1 MAQKKRSSKT
11 PRGAIGSDPFAE
23 MGEAAA
29 DDSEQEVS
37 LPAAKKTTGKST
49 TKDQEPDSQ
58 AVPDSPP
65 ADSPGANAES
75 AAQAVQESGSDGGSQ
90 VKSEPAT
97 SDVVLPEVVML
108 PNAAEISDMIADALG
123 RGEPFN
129 IDAGA
134 LERVDTA
141 GMQLLLAAVSQG
153 RSQGLTVKLE
163 NASEIVREKAR
174 MLDLGAQLGLTDN

>member
-1 MAQKKRSSKT
+1 MAQKKRSSKA

-23 MGEAAA
+23 MGDAGV

-37 LPAAKKTTGKST
+37 LPAAKKPDDTSGV
-49 TKDQEPDSQ
+49 KDQTPASQ
-58 AVPDSPP
+58 AAPDQ
-65 ADSPGANAES
+65 ATGAEEPSEAQAAQQS
-75 AAQAVQESGSDGGSQ
+75 AADEAGPVE
-90 VKSEPAT
+90 SEPA
-97 SDVVLPEVVML
+97 SGDVVLPEVVML

-123 RGEPFN
+123 RGEPFS
-129 IDAGA
+129 IDAAA

-163 NASEIVREKAR
+163 NASEVVREKAR
-174 MLDLGAQLGLTDN
+174 ILDLGAQLGLTENRD